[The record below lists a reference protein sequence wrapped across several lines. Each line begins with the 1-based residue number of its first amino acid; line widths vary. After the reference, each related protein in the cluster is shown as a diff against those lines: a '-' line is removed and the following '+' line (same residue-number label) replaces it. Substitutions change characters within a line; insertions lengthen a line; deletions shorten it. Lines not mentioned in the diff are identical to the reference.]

1 MESREKQ
8 LLAFLCVKSQFEIT
22 DIEVGKD
29 QSKEFCRRSH
39 GEGIKSALIMIFPS
53 ARLCKTKKQRVE

>member
-8 LLAFLCVKSQFEIT
+8 LLAFLWVKSQFEKT
-22 DIEVGKD
+22 DMEIGKD

-39 GEGIKSALIMIFPS
+39 GEGIRSALIMTAPS
-53 ARLCKTKKQRVE
+53 ARSCKTKKQRVE